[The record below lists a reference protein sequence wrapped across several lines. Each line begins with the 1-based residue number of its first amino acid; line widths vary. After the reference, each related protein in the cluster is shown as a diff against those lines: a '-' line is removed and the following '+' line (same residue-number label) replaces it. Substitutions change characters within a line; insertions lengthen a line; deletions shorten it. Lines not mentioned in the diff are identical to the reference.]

1 MFGRR
6 RRWRRGHWRCR
17 NRRRRRWR
25 FRLFKGLWC
34 IPPQYCFQN
43 QADSNQHENPWPP
56 PSLPG
61 QNGQTYQP
69 HCPMQV
75 APGADQFSLL
85 FMFAHSS
92 SPSLASISQRLQSHI
107 KRTEPPAFSANGSE
121 SGTIPMPRASSAQ
134 ATRPDAATSRAFS
147 LRSFILLCL
156 VAESSPRK
164 GLTANLTLWMLLG
177 VIGGGKSRVGRLVL
191 LDVPRQTNRAI
202 GQPYGPPFH
211 RAPRGAPALV
221 KT

>member
-6 RRWRRGHWRCR
+6 RRWRRAHWRCR

-43 QADSNQHENPWPP
+43 QADCNQHENPWPP

-85 FMFAHSS
+85 LMFAHSS
-92 SPSLASISQRLQSHI
+92 SPSLASISQRLQCQQSQNEPSRPRHL
-107 KRTEPPAFSANGSE
+107 RTA
-121 SGTIPMPRASSAQ
+121 
-134 ATRPDAATSRAFS
+134 
-147 LRSFILLCL
+147 RSWRQCLC
-156 VAESSPRK
+156 
-164 GLTANLTLWMLLG
+164 
-177 VIGGGKSRVGRLVL
+177 
-191 LDVPRQTNRAI
+191 
-202 GQPYGPPFH
+202 
-211 RAPRGAPALV
+211 RAPASRRAGHAPGRCYVAGVFFTQFYLTMSCCGI
-221 KT
+221 KSQKRLDR